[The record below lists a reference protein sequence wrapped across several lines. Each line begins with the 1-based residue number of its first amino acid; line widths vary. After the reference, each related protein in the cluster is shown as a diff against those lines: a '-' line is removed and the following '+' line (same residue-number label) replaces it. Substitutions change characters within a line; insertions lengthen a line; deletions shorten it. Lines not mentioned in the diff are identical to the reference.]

1 MRCGAVSV
9 SLGLHRGAQSSESGS
24 VTHVRVRVALSDL
37 VPRARALAS
46 IRITAECLLRG
57 RRS

>member
-1 MRCGAVSV
+1 M